1 MATSVYERQDDQRR
15 RRVLNILAVVLFV
28 SYLMMV
34 LVVATVLSD
43 VSVTKEVVAAPTS
56 DLLARGI
63 VPVDLAFPAFLG
75 QNVCPIG
82 MTLFGSISVTKHSS
96 RVGSFFAGIGVLML
110 LIRLSYLWL
119 A

>member
-28 SYLMMV
+28 LDPLMV
-34 LVVATVLSD
+34 LVFATVLSD
-43 VSVTKEVVAAPTS
+43 VSVMKELVAPTS

-75 QNVCPIG
+75 QNICPIG
-82 MTLFGSISVTKHSS
+82 MTLFGSISATKHSS
-96 RVGSFFAGIGVLML
+96 RVGAFFAGMGVLIL

>member
-28 SYLMMV
+28 LDPMMV

-43 VSVTKEVVAAPTS
+43 VSVIEVIAPTS

-75 QNVCPIG
+75 RKNVCPIG
-82 MTLFGSISVTKHSS
+82 MTLFGSISATKHSS
-96 RVGSFFAGIGVLML
+96 RVGAFFAGIGVLML